1 MQLGIQAVKGSSPAR
16 DCRLKR
22 LRGFE
27 SHPSFQFQR
36 PRGRAV
42 YCADFIPRWT
52 CERPEGPN
60 PSGAAIYVSIELMKK
75 KIEIEKRVL
84 VEEKELDAVLSKL
97 LSMDPMPMKKIKTPG
112 KRGSKS
118 PLFSPQRSK

>member
-1 MQLGIQAVKGSSPAR
+1 
-16 DCRLKR
+16 
-22 LRGFE
+22 
-27 SHPSFQFQR
+27 
-36 PRGRAV
+36 
-42 YCADFIPRWT
+42 
-52 CERPEGPN
+52 
-60 PSGAAIYVSIELMKK
+60 MKK